1 MQRTHRQ
8 RRAAERDAGSHG
20 IRLSRGLR
28 RVQCRQRGHGKPRA
42 RLRRAGVA
50 AVPLASARTSR
61 LGATREG
68 DAQGRPGIE
77 PARPWPVR
85 RGKCCALHITGC
97 SAKCRQSL
105 ARLAWC
111 RHRSGGFATSAPCG
125 FAEPPLCL
133 APLCTGRAAP
143 RCRAASN
150 PSCAL
155 ALSRQRG
162 PQRQNPRAPARP
174 ACRIRAA
181 SALRACAP
189 RSVRHAPRPP
199 PQAGA
204 PRRAKANPGTV
215 GRTPAVGPRRLA
227 PCSPGQGF
235 ASPLRALD
243 PAARGAGGKGPTALA
258 SSAGRSQ
265 EEHHGNDRDLLRIA

>member
-97 SAKCRQSL
+97 SAKYGHSL
-105 ARLAWC
+105 ASSLGVR
-111 RHRSGGFATSAPCG
+111 TAP
-125 FAEPPLCL
+125 P
-133 APLCTGRAAP
+133 AAP
-143 RCRAASN
+143 RPAG
-150 PSCAL
+150 
-155 ALSRQRG
+155 SR
-162 PQRQNPRAPARP
+162 NPRYVWRP
-174 ACRIRAA
+174 
-181 SALRACAP
+181 SA
-189 RSVRHAPRPP
+189 
-199 PQAGA
+199 
-204 PRRAKANPGTV
+204 
-215 GRTPAVGPRRLA
+215 
-227 PCSPGQGF
+227 
-235 ASPLRALD
+235 
-243 PAARGAGGKGPTALA
+243 PAARHRVAVPLQILLARSRCRASAAHRGKTHEPPPARRVAFARLRPCGPVLRARCATPPVRPRKRGLPEGQRPTPEPWGELPPLAHGG
-258 SSAGRSQ
+258 
-265 EEHHGNDRDLLRIA
+265 